1 MNNYTIFNYIGLY
14 APIFLFFLTFILL
27 RNQTT
32 YLHFFVA
39 GFILNNVLNILLKLL
54 FKQPRPSNDIKTL
67 EIAVNNGVRIG
78 FDKFGM
84 PSGHAQNCGFCLTF
98 IFLTLNNPFYTFLYH
113 FITIVSLFQRYLF
126 NNHTILQLFMG
137 LIIGSLVG
145 YSTYFLANKFIVGNI
160 KLKKDDDAP
169 K

>member
-1 MNNYTIFNYIGLY
+1 MNHYTIFNYIGLY

-67 EIAVNNGVRIG
+67 EIVIVNGARIS

-98 IFLTLNNPFYTFLYH
+98 IFLTLNNPFYTFLYL
-113 FITIVSLFQRYLF
+113 FITKTSLFQRYLF
-126 NNHTILQLFMG
+126 QNHSILQI
-137 LIIGSLVG
+137 IIGLFVG
-145 YSTYFLANKFIVGNI
+145 ILFGYFTFLLANKFIIGNI
-160 KLKKDDDAP
+160 TLKKDDNAP
-169 K
+169 M

>member
-67 EIAVNNGVRIG
+67 EIGIVNGARIS

-98 IFLTLNNPFYTFLYH
+98 IFLTLNNPFYTFLYL
-113 FITIVSLFQRYLF
+113 FITITSLFQRYLF
-126 NNHTILQLFMG
+126 KNHSIFQ
-137 LIIGSLVG
+137 LIIGLFVG
-145 YSTYFLANKFIVGNI
+145 ILFGYFTYLLANKFIIGNI
-160 KLKKDDDAP
+160 TLKKDDNAP
-169 K
+169 M

>member
-1 MNNYTIFNYIGLY
+1 MYVYDLLKYIGLY
-14 APIFLFFLTFILL
+14 APIILFFLTLILL
-27 RNQTT
+27 RNKVNFLQ
-32 YLHFFVA
+32 FFVA
-39 GFILNNVLNILLKLL
+39 GFILNNILNILLKLL
-54 FKQPRPSNDIKTL
+54 FKHPRPSNDIKTL

-98 IFLTLNNPFYTFLYH
+98 IFLTLHNPFYTFLYH

-126 NNHTILQLFMG
+126 HNHSILQLFIG

-160 KLKKDDDAP
+160 TLKNDDDAP
-169 K
+169 I

>member
-1 MNNYTIFNYIGLY
+1 MYVYELLKYIGLY
-14 APIFLFFLTFILL
+14 APIILFFLTLILL
-27 RNQTT
+27 RNKVNFLQ
-32 YLHFFVA
+32 FFVV

-54 FKQPRPSNDIKTL
+54 FKQPRPSDNIKTL
-67 EIAVNNGVRIG
+67 EISINNGSQIG

-84 PSGHAQNCGFCLTF
+84 PSGHAQNCGFCFTF
-98 IFLTLNNPFYTFLYH
+98 VFLVLQSPFYTFLYH
-113 FITIVSLFQRYLF
+113 FITFISLFQRYLF
-126 NNHTILQLFMG
+126 HNHTILQLIIG

-145 YSTYFLANKFIVGNI
+145 YSTYFLANTFIVGNI

>member
-1 MNNYTIFNYIGLY
+1 MKNTIFNYIGLY
-14 APIFLFFLTFILL
+14 APIILFFLTLILL
-27 RNQTT
+27 RNQIT
-32 YLHFFVA
+32 YLQFFVA
-39 GFILNNVLNILLKLL
+39 GFILNNILNILLKLL
-54 FKQPRPSNDIKTL
+54 FKHPRPSNDIKTL
-67 EIAVNNGVRIG
+67 EIAVNNDVRIG

-98 IFLTLNNPFYTFLYH
+98 IFLTLHNPFYTFLYH

-126 NNHTILQLFMG
+126 HNHSILQLFIG

-160 KLKKDDDAP
+160 TLKNDDDAP
-169 K
+169 I

>member
-1 MNNYTIFNYIGLY
+1 MIIYTIFNYIGLY
-14 APIFLFFLTFILL
+14 APIFLFFLTLFLL
-27 RNQTT
+27 RNKIT
-32 YLHFFVA
+32 YLQFFVG
-39 GFILNNVLNILLKLL
+39 GFIINNCLNILLKLL
-54 FKQPRPSNDIKTL
+54 FKHPRPSNDIKTL

-126 NNHTILQLFMG
+126 HNHTILQLFIG
-137 LIIGSLVG
+137 LIIGSLLG
-145 YSTYFLANKFIVGNI
+145 YFTYFLAYKFIVGNI
-160 KLKKDDDAP
+160 SLKKDDDAP
-169 K
+169 I